1 MGIKLYSSRMP
12 QESPL
17 AALHRARGAAFIEEN
32 SWILPLHFGDPLREY
47 DAVRSHA
54 GLLDLCHRS
63 LLRLRG
69 SDRTSYLQ
77 GMVSNDVK
85 ALTPGTG
92 TQAAI
97 LDVNGKILSD
107 LRIFCEEDC
116 FLIDLWEFR
125 RAKILA
131 HLRHYLV
138 AEDVEIDDLTGRY
151 ETLSL
156 QGPEARFLLNRILRP
171 QELPSERLRHRPI
184 LIGKAE
190 VRVVCSTHTGED
202 GFDLFLDTEK
212 LPEVLARIEDA
223 GKAFSIRW
231 VGVQALNILRLEAGI
246 PHYGV
251 DMDEENLLLETGLDD
266 AVSFH
271 KGCYLGQEVIER
283 IHSRGHVNKKL
294 AGLILKGEAP
304 AHRGDLICSAENE
317 IGKITSSHFSPI
329 LKRPIALGYVHRD
342 YLAPGTQVSLQH
354 EEKGIQAEISS
365 LPFYK
370 PPMPLETPAELS

>member
-1 MGIKLYSSRMP
+1 MP
-12 QESPL
+12 HESPL
-17 AALHRARGAAFIEEN
+17 ATLHRTRGAAFIEEN
-32 SWILPLHFGDPLREY
+32 GWILPLHFGDPLREY
-47 DAVRSHA
+47 DSVRSHA

-69 SDRTSYLQ
+69 SDRASYIQ

-92 TQAAI
+92 MQAAI

-116 FLIDLWEFR
+116 FLADLWEFR

-138 AEDVEIDDLTGRY
+138 AEDVEIEDLAGRNG
-151 ETLSL
+151 TLSL
-156 QGPEARFLLNRILRP
+156 QGPKTRLLLNRVLRP
-171 QELPSERLRHRPI
+171 QDIPPETLSHRPAR
-184 LIGKAE
+184 IGNVE
-190 VRVVCSTHTGED
+190 VRVVRATHTGEE
-202 GFDLFLDTEK
+202 GLDLFLDIQG
-212 LPEVLARIEDA
+212 LPEVVSRLEEA
-223 GKAFSIRW
+223 GRSLSLRW
-231 VGVQALNILRLEAGI
+231 VGSRALDLLRLEAGI
-246 PHYGV
+246 PCYGV

-294 AGLILKGEAP
+294 AGLILKGETP

-354 EEKGIQAEISS
+354 EEKGVQAEISS